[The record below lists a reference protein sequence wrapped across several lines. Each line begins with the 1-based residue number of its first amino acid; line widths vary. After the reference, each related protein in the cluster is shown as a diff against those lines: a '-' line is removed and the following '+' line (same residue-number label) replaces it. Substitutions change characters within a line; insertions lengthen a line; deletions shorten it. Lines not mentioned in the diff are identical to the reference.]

1 VSRVLRI
8 GAVVVVLALL
18 VVGLL
23 KVLGGSDTKKLTA
36 YFPRA
41 TGLYAEASVR
51 ILGVP
56 IGSITKITPMG
67 DRVKVEMT
75 YDAKYKLPADAAAIL
90 VPPSIVSDRYVQIA
104 PVYDSGPAL
113 PDNATIPIERTEVP
127 IELDDIFGDI
137 DTLMKALGPEGANKD
152 GSFSRLI
159 DVSAQ
164 NLRGNGAQLNATLR
178 DFSKAIGTLSAG
190 REDLFGTVSSLQRF
204 TTALAND
211 DAGVRRVND
220 DLAEVSVQ
228 LAGERQELAA
238 ALRNL
243 AVGLGQ
249 VASFVRDNRTALTA
263 DIKALTT
270 TTSTVVKEK
279 RALMEFLD
287 LAPVALENLAL
298 SYDNETRTLRTRSNN
313 ENGSDPSDPTN
324 PICQLFT
331 LLGQPCPGA
340 AAALNGPLQLPKS
353 STDKPS
359 VGGLPLIGTPISGLS
374 GADALVALLGVAQ

>member
-1 VSRVLRI
+1 VTRVLR
-8 GAVVVVLALL
+8 VVAPLVVLALV
-18 VVGLL
+18 VVGAFKL
-23 KVLGGSDTKKLTA
+23 LGGHDSKKLTA

-41 TGLYAEASVR
+41 TGLYAHSSVR
-51 ILGVP
+51 VLGVP
-56 IGSITKITPMG
+56 IGTITKITPEG

-75 YDAKYKLPADAAAIL
+75 YDAKYKLPTNAAAVL

-104 PVYDSGPAL
+104 PVYDSGPVMA
-113 PDNATIPIERTEVP
+113 DGAVIPLERSEVP

-164 NLRGNGAQLNATLR
+164 NLNGNGAQLNATLR
-178 DFSKAIGTLSAG
+178 EFSKAIGTLSEG
-190 REDLFGTVSSLQRF
+190 RNDLFGTVSSLQQF

-211 DAGVRRVND
+211 DAGVRRVNQ
-220 DLAEVSVQ
+220 DLAAVSVQ
-228 LAGERQELAA
+228 LAGERQELGA

-249 VASFVRDNRTALTA
+249 VASFVHDNKTALTA

-270 TTSTVVKEK
+270 TTGSVVKEK

-287 LAPVALENLAL
+287 VAPLALENLAL
-298 SYDNETRTLRTRSNN
+298 SYDNETRTLRTRSNA
-313 ENGSDPSDPTN
+313 ENGSSPSDPTN
-324 PICQLFT
+324 PICQIFT

-340 AAALNGPLQLPKS
+340 TAPLAGALRLPSGSTTKSTTGQLP
-353 STDKPS
+353 T
-359 VGGLPLIGTPISGLS
+359 VGRPISGLS
-374 GADALVALLGVAQ
+374 GTAALSALLGVAQ